1 MSDSPSV
8 ASELKRLIK
17 QSSQYLTAMVV
28 NLGLGFV
35 SFPILTRVFSVA
47 DFGIIDLV
55 QKVFL
60 LLTATSKLGQQHS
73 ALRFFNRENFEKNP
87 EESRR
92 YYSTMYLGVMGMG
105 LGVTGLFA
113 LVVWALPPSTAA
125 ASITA
130 SRGIRP
136 RLVLAPRRLPA
147 KRRTSHAA
155 TPINART
162 ATKANTKVSVCIR

>member
-73 ALRFFNRENFEKNP
+73 ALRFFNRESLCYF
-87 EESRR
+87 
-92 YYSTMYLGVMGMG
+92 L
-105 LGVTGLFA
+105 LFA
-113 LVVWALPPSTAA
+113 V
-125 ASITA
+125 
-130 SRGIRP
+130 
-136 RLVLAPRRLPA
+136 
-147 KRRTSHAA
+147 
-155 TPINART
+155 
-162 ATKANTKVSVCIR
+162 